1 MLPSDYLKRLR
12 QVEVRSRLV
21 SEQLMGGR
29 LTSVFKGR
37 GMDFADVREYVPG
50 DDVRRIDWN
59 VTARLRKPFIKRHI
73 EERELVVMLL
83 VDVSASG
90 HFGTA
95 ADEVIASGTGAE
107 TKRELAA
114 VLAGALAFSAVR
126 DGDRVGML
134 LFSDRIERYVP
145 PRKTR
150 AHVTRLLHELLYT
163 EPQSG
168 GTSLTMALNYLNNLL
183 HRRALVFVLSDFHDP
198 QEDRWQRTLA
208 ATNQRHEVIALRTVD
223 QRELELPDV
232 GLALVQD
239 SETGEVMELDTSDPE
254 VRAKWAALG
263 MKRQQDLIATF
274 RRGRVPELEVRT
286 DQPWPQR
293 LQKFLDYS
301 AKRRV
306 A

>member
-1 MLPSDYLKRLR
+1 MLPPDYLRRLR

-29 LTSVFKGR
+29 FTSVFKGR

-59 VTARLRKPFIKRHI
+59 VTARLRKPFIKRHA

-83 VDVSASG
+83 IDVSGSG

-95 ADEVIASGTGAE
+95 GGDAATAA

-126 DGDRVGML
+126 DGDRVGL
-134 LFSDRIERYVP
+134 LMFSDRVERYVP
-145 PRKTR
+145 PRKNR

-163 EPQSG
+163 EPRST
-168 GTSLTMALNYLNNLL
+168 GTSLTTALRYLNNLL
-183 HRRALVFVLSDFHDP
+183 HRPALVFLISDFHDP
-198 QEDRWQRTLA
+198 DEETWQRTLR
-208 ATNQRHEVIALRTVD
+208 ATHQRHEVVALRPVD
-223 QRELELPDV
+223 RRELELPDV
-232 GLALVQD
+232 GWALVQD
-239 SETGEVMELDTSDPE
+239 SESGEVLEIDTADPE
-254 VRAKWAALG
+254 IRAAYAERAAKHAESL
-263 MKRQQDLIATF
+263 MLTF
-274 RRGRVPELEVRT
+274 RSGRVPALEVRT

-293 LQKFLDYS
+293 LQKFLDQ
-301 AKRRV
+301 AARRRV

>member
-1 MLPSDYLKRLR
+1 MLPADYLKRLR
-12 QVEVRSRLV
+12 QVEVRARLV

-59 VTARLRKPFIKRHI
+59 VTARLRKPYIKRHT

-83 VDVSASG
+83 IDASASG

-95 ADEVIASGTGAE
+95 PDGAAQAD

-134 LFSDRIERYVP
+134 LFTDRVERYVP

-163 EPQSG
+163 EPKSS
-168 GTSLTMALNYLNNLL
+168 GTSLNSALNFLNNLF
-183 HRRALVFVLSDFHDP
+183 HRPALVFVLSDFHDHD
-198 QEDRWQRTLA
+198 EA
-208 ATNQRHEVIALRTVD
+208 AWKRALKASNQRHEMIALRTVD
-223 QRELELPDV
+223 QREMDLPDV
-232 GLALVQD
+232 GHALVQD
-239 SETGEVMELDTSDPE
+239 AETGEVIELDTSDPE
-254 VRAKWAALG
+254 VRAAYAAAGAARSDELKVFCRLSG
-263 MKRQQDLIATF
+263 
-274 RRGRVPELEVRT
+274 VPEMEVRT
-286 DQPWPQR
+286 DDARDPWPQR
-293 LQKFLDYS
+293 LQKFLDQA

>member
-1 MLPSDYLKRLR
+1 MLPPDYLKRLR
-12 QVEVRSRLV
+12 QVEVRARLI

-29 LTSVFKGR
+29 LASVFKGR

-95 ADEVIASGTGAE
+95 PDEAISSQQGVS

-134 LFSDRIERYVP
+134 LFTDRVERYVP

-150 AHVTRLLHELLYT
+150 AHVTRLLHEMLFV
-163 EPQSG
+163 EPRSM
-168 GTSLTMALNYLNNLL
+168 GTSLTAGLNYLNNLL
-183 HRRALVFVLSDFHDP
+183 HRRALVFVISDFHDP
-198 QEDRWQRTLA
+198 QEGQWQRILS
-208 ATNQRHEVIALRTVD
+208 ATGQRHEVIALRTVD

-232 GLALVQD
+232 GYALVQD
-239 SETGEVMELDTSDPE
+239 SETGQVLEVDTSDPE
-254 VRAKWAALG
+254 VRASWAALG
-263 MKRQQDLIATF
+263 QHRQQELIATF
-274 RRGRVPELEVRT
+274 RRSRIPEMEVRT
-286 DQPWPQR
+286 DQPWVQR
-293 LQKFLDYS
+293 LQKFLDHS

>member
-12 QVEVRSRLV
+12 QVEVRARVV

-29 LTSVFKGR
+29 FTSVFKGR

-59 VTARLRKPFIKRHI
+59 VTARLRKPFIKRHV

-83 VDVSASG
+83 VDASASG

-95 ADEVIASGTGAE
+95 GGDEAAAA

-126 DGDRVGML
+126 DGDRVGL
-134 LFSDRIERYVP
+134 LMFSDRVERYVP
-145 PRKTR
+145 PRKSR

-163 EPQSG
+163 RPKSP
-168 GTSLTMALNYLNNLL
+168 GTSITTALRFLNNLL
-183 HRRALVFVLSDFHDP
+183 HRPALIFLISDFHDP
-198 QEDRWQRTLA
+198 DEAGWQRILR
-208 ATNQRHEVIALRTVD
+208 ATHQRHTVVALRPVD
-223 QRELELPDV
+223 RRELELPDV
-232 GLALVQD
+232 GWALVQD
-239 SETGEVMELDTSDPE
+239 AETGDVLEIDTADPA
-254 VRAKWAALG
+254 VRAAYAARAEEHSANL
-263 MKRQQDLIATF
+263 MMTF
-274 RRGRVPELEVRT
+274 RSGRVAAMEVRT

-293 LQKFLDYS
+293 LQKFLDQ
-301 AKRRV
+301 AARRRV

>member
-1 MLPSDYLKRLR
+1 MLPPDYLRRLR

-29 LTSVFKGR
+29 FTSVFKGR

-59 VTARLRKPFIKRHI
+59 VTARLRKPFIKRHV

-83 VDVSASG
+83 IDVSGSG

-95 ADEVIASGTGAE
+95 GGDAAAAA
-107 TKRELAA
+107 TKRELGAI
-114 VLAGALAFSAVR
+114 LAGALAFSAVR

-134 LFSDRIERYVP
+134 MFSDRVERYIP
-145 PRKTR
+145 PRKSR

-163 EPQSG
+163 EPKST
-168 GTSLTMALNYLNNLL
+168 GTSIDAALKYLNNLL
-183 HRRALVFVLSDFHDP
+183 HRPALVFLISDFHDP
-198 QEDRWQRTLA
+198 AEAQWQRTLR
-208 ATNQRHEVIALRTVD
+208 ATHQRHEVVALRPVD
-223 QRELELPDV
+223 ERELELPDV
-232 GLALVQD
+232 GWALVQD
-239 SETGEVMELDTSDPE
+239 AETGEVLEVDTSDPE
-254 VRAKWAALG
+254 IRAAYASRAAAHSAELL
-263 MKRQQDLIATF
+263 MTF
-274 RRGRVPELEVRT
+274 RSGRVAAMEVRT

-293 LQKFLDYS
+293 LQQFLDQ
-301 AKRRV
+301 AVRRRV

>member
-1 MLPSDYLKRLR
+1 MLPPDYLRRLR

-95 ADEVIASGTGAE
+95 GDEIIESGQGVG

-114 VLAGALAFSAVR
+114 VVAGALAFSAIR
-126 DGDRVGML
+126 DGDRVGL
-134 LFSDRIERYVP
+134 LMFSDRVERYVP

-150 AHVTRLLHELLYT
+150 AHVTRLLHELLFV
-163 EPQSG
+163 EPKSS
-168 GTSLTMALNYLNNLL
+168 GTSLTSALNYLNNLL
-183 HRRALVFVLSDFHDP
+183 HRRALVFVLSDFHDAGG
-198 QEDRWQRTLA
+198 ESWQRALA

-223 QRELELPDV
+223 RRELELPDV
-232 GLALVQD
+232 GLALIQD
-239 SETGEVMELDTSDPE
+239 AETGEFLEVDTSDPE
-254 VRAKWAALG
+254 VRSAWSEWGAR
-263 MKRQQDLIATF
+263 RQQELVATF
-274 RRGRVPELEVRT
+274 RRGRVPELDVRT

>member
-12 QVEVRSRLV
+12 QVEVRARVV

-29 LTSVFKGR
+29 FTSVFKGR

-59 VTARLRKPFIKRHI
+59 VTARLRKPFIKRHV

-95 ADEVIASGTGAE
+95 GDEEASAS

-126 DGDRVGML
+126 DGDRVGL
-134 LFSDRIERYVP
+134 LMFSDRIERYVP
-145 PRKTR
+145 PRKSR

-163 EPQSG
+163 RPKSS
-168 GTSLTMALNYLNNLL
+168 GTSISTALRFLNNLL
-183 HRRALVFVLSDFHDP
+183 HRPALVFLVSDFHDP
-198 QEDRWQRTLA
+198 DELDWQRTLR
-208 ATNQRHEVIALRTVD
+208 ATNQRHTVVALRPVD
-223 QRELELPDV
+223 RRELELPEV
-232 GLALVQD
+232 GWALVQD
-239 SETGEVMELDTSDPE
+239 SETGEVLEIDTGDSA
-254 VRAKWAALG
+254 VRSAYAARAAEHSANL
-263 MKRQQDLIATF
+263 MMTF
-274 RRGRVPELEVRT
+274 RSGRVAALEVRI

-293 LQKFLDYS
+293 LQKFLDQ
-301 AKRRV
+301 AARRRV

>member
-1 MLPSDYLKRLR
+1 MLPPDYLKRLR
-12 QVEVRSRLV
+12 QIEVRARLV

-95 ADEVIASGTGAE
+95 ADELIESGQGAN

-114 VLAGALAFSAVR
+114 VLAGALAFSAIR
-126 DGDRVGML
+126 DGDRVGL
-134 LFSDRIERYVP
+134 LMFSDRIERYVP

-163 EPQSG
+163 VPQSG
-168 GTSLTMALNYLNNLL
+168 GTSLTTALNFLNNLL
-183 HRRALVFVLSDFHDP
+183 QRRALVFVVSDFHDP
-198 QEDRWQRTLA
+198 ADDTWPRALS

-223 QRELELPDV
+223 QRELELPNV

-239 SETGEVMELDTSDPE
+239 AETGEVLELNTSDPE
-254 VRAKWAALG
+254 VRAAWADLG
-263 MKRQQDLIATF
+263 EQRQQELVAVF
-274 RRGRVPELEVRT
+274 RRGRVPELDVRT

>member
-1 MLPSDYLKRLR
+1 MLPPDYLKRLR
-12 QVEVRSRLV
+12 QVEVRARLV

-59 VTARLRKPFIKRHI
+59 VTARLRKPYIKRHT

-83 VDVSASG
+83 IDASASG

-95 ADEVIASGTGAE
+95 PDGAAQAG

-134 LFSDRIERYVP
+134 LFTDRVERYVP

-150 AHVTRLLHELLYT
+150 AHVTRLLHEMLYT
-163 EPQSG
+163 EPKSS
-168 GTSLTMALNYLNNLL
+168 GTSLNSALNFLNNLF
-183 HRRALVFVLSDFHDP
+183 HRPALVFVLSDFHDHD
-198 QEDRWQRTLA
+198 EVAWKRALKA
-208 ATNQRHEVIALRTVD
+208 SNQRHEMIALRTVD
-223 QRELELPDV
+223 PREQELPDV

-239 SETGEVMELDTSDPE
+239 AETGEVIELDTSDPE
-254 VRAKWAALG
+254 VRAAYAAAGAARSDALKVFCRLSG
-263 MKRQQDLIATF
+263 
-274 RRGRVPELEVRT
+274 VPEMEVRT
-286 DQPWPQR
+286 DDARDPWPQR
-293 LQKFLDYS
+293 LQKFLDQA

>member
-12 QVEVRSRLV
+12 QVEVRARLV

-29 LTSVFKGR
+29 MISVFKGR

-59 VTARLRKPFIKRHI
+59 VTARLRKPFIKRHT

-95 ADEVIASGTGAE
+95 DEGSAEAD

-126 DGDRVGML
+126 DGDRVGL
-134 LFSDRIERYVP
+134 VLFSDRIERYVP

-150 AHVTRLLHELLYT
+150 AHVTRLLHEMLFT
-163 EPQSG
+163 EPRSS
-168 GTSLTMALNYLNNLL
+168 GTSITTALNFLNNLL
-183 HRRALVFVLSDFHDP
+183 HRPALVFVVSDFHDP
-198 QEDRWQRTLA
+198 AEEVWHRALA
-208 ATNQRHEVIALRTVD
+208 ATNQRHEVLALRTVD
-223 QRELELPDV
+223 RRELELPDV

-239 SETGEVMELDTSDPE
+239 AETGEVLELDTSDPQ
-254 VRAKWAALG
+254 VRAGWAAVAG
-263 MKRQQDLIATF
+263 ERAQQLVMTF
-274 RRGRVPELEVRT
+274 RRSQVPELDVRT

-293 LQKFLDYS
+293 LQRFLDHS
-301 AKRRV
+301 SKRRV

>member
-1 MLPSDYLKRLR
+1 MLPPDYLRRLR

-29 LTSVFKGR
+29 FTSVFKGR

-59 VTARLRKPFIKRHI
+59 VTARLRKPFIKRHV

-83 VDVSASG
+83 VDVSGSG

-95 ADEVIASGTGAE
+95 GGDSATAA

-126 DGDRVGML
+126 DGDRVGL
-134 LFSDRIERYVP
+134 LMFSDRVERYVP
-145 PRKTR
+145 PRKNR

-163 EPQSG
+163 EPRST
-168 GTSLTMALNYLNNLL
+168 GTSLTTALRYLNNLL
-183 HRRALVFVLSDFHDP
+183 HRPALVFLISDFHDP
-198 QEDRWQRTLA
+198 DEETWQRTLR
-208 ATNQRHEVIALRTVD
+208 ATHQRHEVVALRPVD
-223 QRELELPDV
+223 RRELELPDV
-232 GLALVQD
+232 GWALVQD
-239 SETGEVMELDTSDPE
+239 SESGEVLEIDTADPE
-254 VRAKWAALG
+254 IRAAYAERAAKHAESL
-263 MKRQQDLIATF
+263 MLTF
-274 RRGRVPELEVRT
+274 RSGRVPALEVRT

-293 LQKFLDYS
+293 LQKFLDQ
-301 AKRRV
+301 AARRRV